1 MLTKNWF
8 RITADLNITKQLT
21 HTQHTCKENMS
32 SRSTNIEKLCNLVGI
47 DRDYEAL
54 RTHMDV
60 ARKAPFRKEDL
71 SNACKGAGI
80 HVTTDMNKPEIV
92 DLVMDAL
99 RHQDKTGNAVYSAI
113 RSNLKEAKPKAT
125 SDQNQIIDDAIRKLN
140 ALKVATPAAAAAA
153 TSAKSKAK
161 ATLKPAVSSSSSSSY
176 LRR

>member
-1 MLTKNWF
+1 
-8 RITADLNITKQLT
+8 
-21 HTQHTCKENMS
+21 MS

-71 SNACKGAGI
+71 FNACKGAGI

-92 DLVMDAL
+92 DIVMDAL
-99 RHQDKTGNAVYSAI
+99 RRQDKAGNAVYSEI

-140 ALKVATPAAAAAA
+140 ALKVAATPAAAAAA
-153 TSAKSKAK
+153 AASAKSKAK
-161 ATLKPAVSSSSSSSY
+161 ATKPAVSSSSSSSY
-176 LRR
+176 SRR